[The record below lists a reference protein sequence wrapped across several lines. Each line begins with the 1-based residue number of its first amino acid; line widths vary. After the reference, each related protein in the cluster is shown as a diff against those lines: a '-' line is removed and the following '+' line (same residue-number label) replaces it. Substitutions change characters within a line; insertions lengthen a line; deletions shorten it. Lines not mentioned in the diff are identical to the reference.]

1 MNANATIG
9 LDNTNNTNNM
19 NTTELNPA
27 GNDVL
32 QVIGGGGLS
41 ALEVVAASG
50 DTFPPLKAAVVEALA
65 IIEIVKVCV
74 LTSIIPTCLSMRRH

>member
-9 LDNTNNTNNM
+9 PNNTNNANNM
-19 NTTELNPA
+19 NTTELNLA
-27 GNDVL
+27 GDDLL
-32 QVIGGGGLS
+32 QVISGGGLS

-65 IIEIVKVCV
+65 VIGIVKVCV
-74 LTSIIPTCLSMRRH
+74 LTSIILSCLYMRPH